1 MKKIVLIVK
10 PRIFTITMVA
20 QEKKKKKKKVEFK
33 VAGNC
38 EMCEKRIEKAANSV
52 KGVKSAEWHADHGD
66 IHLIIDE
73 TKCSKE
79 DVAKAIAAVGHDTEF
94 TKAKDEDYD
103 KLHGCC
109 NYERIEK

>member
-1 MKKIVLIVK
+1 MKRIVLLVLACL
-10 PRIFTITMVA
+10 FSLTMVA
-20 QEKKKKKKKVEFK
+20 QEKKSKSKKVEFK

-38 EMCEKRIEKAANSV
+38 EMCEKRVEKAAFSV

-73 TKCSKE
+73 TKCSVQ

-94 TKAKDEDYD
+94 VKAEDSVYEQ
-103 KLHGCC
+103 LHVCC
-109 NYERIEK
+109 TYKRIE

>member
-1 MKKIVLIVK
+1 MKKIVVIILSSL
-10 PRIFTITMVA
+10 FSLTMVA
-20 QEKKKKKKKVEFK
+20 QEKKNKNKKVEFK
-33 VAGNC
+33 VAGSC
-38 EMCEKRIEKAANSV
+38 EMCETRVEKAAFSV

-73 TKCSKE
+73 TKCSAK

-94 TKAKDEDYD
+94 VKAKDEDYD

-109 NYERIEK
+109 NYERIE

>member
-1 MKKIVLIVK
+1 MKKFILIVLVSLIGISVQ
-10 PRIFTITMVA
+10 A
-20 QEKKKKKKKVEFK
+20 QEKKNKNKKVEFK

-38 EMCEKRIEKAANSV
+38 EMCEKRVEKAAFSV

-73 TKCSKE
+73 TKCSVQ

-94 TKAKDEDYD
+94 VKAKNEVYN
-103 KLHGCC
+103 KLHSCC
-109 NYERIEK
+109 NYERIE